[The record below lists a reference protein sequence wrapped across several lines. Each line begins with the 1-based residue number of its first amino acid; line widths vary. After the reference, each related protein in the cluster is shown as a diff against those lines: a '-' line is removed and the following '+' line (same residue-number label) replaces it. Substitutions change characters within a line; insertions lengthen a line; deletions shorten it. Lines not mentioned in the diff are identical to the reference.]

1 MPITIVEERPD
12 SADALQLIT
21 ELDTYLN
28 GLPYPQESRHAF
40 SVDKLLKEGVAFFV
54 TRLDGQ
60 PVGCGGIKMFGNEYG
75 EVKRM
80 YVRPVCR
87 GLGLGKAMLNRLAE
101 YTRERQV
108 SLLRL
113 ETGIYQPEA
122 IALYERYGF
131 QRRPPFGEYKVDPM
145 SVYLEKHIT

>member
-1 MPITIVEERPD
+1 
-12 SADALQLIT
+12 
-21 ELDTYLN
+21 
-28 GLPYPQESRHAF
+28 
-40 SVDKLLKEGVAFFV
+40 
-54 TRLDGQ
+54 
-60 PVGCGGIKMFGNEYG
+60 
-75 EVKRM
+75 
-80 YVRPVCR
+80 
-87 GLGLGKAMLNRLAE
+87 MLNRLAE